1 MEPGELE
8 HRKAFEETATKNI
21 RTIGDYTTSTR
32 ELVRE
37 LSDQVK
43 ELKNMLVA
51 KNTEFDELRRQLS
64 LVQAEIYKGGTE

>member
-21 RTIGDYTTSTR
+21 RTIGDYTTNTR

-43 ELKNMLVA
+43 GLKNMIVA
-51 KNTEFDELRRQLS
+51 KNTEINEIRRQLS
-64 LVQAEIYKGGTE
+64 LVQAEICRGGT